1 MIGRTLSHYRI
12 LAELGRGGMGTVY
25 RALDVNLE
33 REVAL
38 KVLSPALFGAAEL
51 RRRFVQEARALA
63 ALQHPAIA
71 VVHEID
77 EAEGSA
83 FIVLELIPGD
93 TLKDL
98 IARQDLDVGQAL
110 DLGLEIAEAMA
121 AAHARGIVHRD
132 LKPTNVLVTPEG
144 RARVIDFGL
153 AKLLDPAGPL
163 GSGIDTPPR
172 GQTDPGRILGT
183 VAYMSPEQARGS
195 RIDARSD
202 IFGFGSLLHEMLTGA
217 RAFDGPSPI
226 ETLHA
231 ILKTRAPRLTPLGV
245 EGTQEVLQ
253 GIVDRCLEKD
263 PADRYQTMADLI
275 AALRAVRHLSAP
287 PPAIAAGPPPA
298 RPAPRS
304 PGKLRVVL
312 VDDEDLARQV
322 LREFLASHEDVEIV
336 AECANGFEAVKAVA
350 ELRPDLLFLDV
361 QMPKL
366 TGFEV
371 LELIDR
377 DVGVVFVTAHD
388 EFALKAFEVHAID
401 YLLKPFGPERLHDAL
416 ARARKRLVRPE
427 PVPVAELASAARG
440 DSPHLERVLV
450 RQGAQVH
457 VIPVG
462 RLDYVEAQDDY
473 IGLRSEGKQYLKEQT
488 LGQLE
493 AQLDPARFVRIH
505 RSYILNVDSL
515 SRLELYAKD
524 SRVAILKDG
533 TRLPVSRAGYA
544 RLKTLL

>member
-25 RALDVNLE
+25 RALDVKLE

-38 KVLSPALFGAAEL
+38 KVLSPALFGDADL
-51 RRRFVQEARALA
+51 RHRFVQEARALA

-71 VVHEID
+71 VVHDIA
-77 EAEGSA
+77 EAEGAA
-83 FIVLELIPGD
+83 FIVLELIRGH
-93 TLKDL
+93 TLKEL

-121 AAHARGIVHRD
+121 AAHSRGIVHRD
-132 LKPTNVLVTPEG
+132 LKPTNVIVTPEG

-163 GSGIDTPPR
+163 SGAIDTPPR
-172 GQTDPGRILGT
+172 GQTDPGRMLGT
-183 VAYMSPEQARGS
+183 VAYMSPEQARGT
-195 RIDARSD
+195 RVDARTD
-202 IFGFGSLLHEMLTGA
+202 IFSFGSLLYEMLTGVRCFEA
-217 RAFDGPSPI
+217 PTAI

-231 ILKTRAPRLTPLGV
+231 ILKTAAARLPPLGE
-245 EGTQEVLQ
+245 EGVQRALQ
-253 GIVDRCLEKD
+253 DILDRCLEKE
-263 PADRYQTMADLI
+263 PADRFQGMGDLI
-275 AALRAVRHLSAP
+275 TALRGVRRLPEPAP
-287 PPAIAAGPPPA
+287 AASPPPA
-298 RPAPRS
+298 RVPWGATGR
-304 PGKLRVVL
+304 LRVAL
-312 VDDEDLARQV
+312 VDDEELARRV
-322 LREFLASHEDVEIV
+322 LREYLASQKDVEIV

-350 ELRPDLLFLDV
+350 ELHPDLLFLDV

-401 YLLKPFGPERLHDAL
+401 YLLKPIAPERLQEAL
-416 ARARKRLVRPE
+416 ARARRRLLRHE

-450 RQGAQVH
+450 RQGTQVH

-473 IGLRSEGKQYLKEQT
+473 VGLRSEGKQYLKEQT
-488 LGQLE
+488 LAQLE
-493 AQLDPARFVRIH
+493 AQLDPSRFVRIH
-505 RSYILNVDSL
+505 RSYILNLESL
-515 SRLELYAKD
+515 ARLELYAKD

-544 RLKTLL
+544 RLKALL